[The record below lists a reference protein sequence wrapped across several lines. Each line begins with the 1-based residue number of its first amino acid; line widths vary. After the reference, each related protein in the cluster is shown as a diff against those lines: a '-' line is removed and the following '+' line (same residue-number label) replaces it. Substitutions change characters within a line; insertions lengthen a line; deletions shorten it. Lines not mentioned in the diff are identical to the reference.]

1 MEVEQAA
8 WAAFDSFRSDDSLCL
23 VFDKLAEY
31 HCTACGGRKSFDVY
45 DDLPVCTDCGKVD
58 DSYVSDEPE
67 WRSGLDESG
76 VASDPSRIGA
86 PVNTDHFSAAWGVG
100 TIMTVAY
107 KASSDM
113 RRLARIN
120 HHLQMNHKDRSL
132 FHAYTGLDQVCKSV
146 LNLPDNVIYAIKIK
160 YRKFNDGKLTR
171 GAVRQG
177 VKANCVAQ
185 ACHEFNISRTTH
197 EIAEAFGIP
206 ARDLSRTYDIFQ
218 EQIPDGDVNMTM
230 PADLISRFFND
241 ITTVPEM
248 DRGRTKMK
256 IISTCRRLEPSIALM
271 GRTPKAVAAAVMYV
285 MLTPLVTKPDICR
298 ICDVSCPTLNKLE
311 LIVKGE
317 LKEMQQL

>member
-1 MEVEQAA
+1 V
-8 WAAFDSFRSDDSLCL
+8 SPTKPPVRSSPADDALRKL
-23 VFDKLAEY
+23 IALIEDGALAIGTFLPAERQLAERWSLSRVVVRE
-31 HCTACGGRKSFDVY
+31 AARKLEQRGLVSIRHGIGVEVTNNPA
-45 DDLPVCTDCGKVD
+45 LPVQHTLERLLP
-58 DSYVSDEPE
+58 SDKERLRQCAQARLLIEPE
-67 WRSGLDESG
+67 L
-76 VASDPSRIGA
+76 
-86 PVNTDHFSAAWGVG
+86 AA
-100 TIMTVAY
+100 TA
-107 KASSDM
+107 
-113 RRLARIN
+113 
-120 HHLQMNHKDRSL
+120 
-132 FHAYTGLDQVCKSV
+132 
-146 LNLPDNVIYAIKIK
+146 
-160 YRKFNDGKLTR
+160 
-171 GAVRQG
+171 AVRATPKG
-177 VKANCVAQ
+177 LRALKANCVAQ

-271 GRTPKAVAAAVMYV
+271 GRMPKAVAAAVMYV